1 MALGLD
7 PLQMPMHMTGGV
19 GSTANSTYYST
30 ITVNMPITNGPTMTF
45 QTFAGFTA
53 GMEAQGIGLLGQVGF
68 FETFPVL
75 FNHRGKVFSIDL
87 PDLVVPP
94 VAQP

>member
-53 GMEAQGIGLLGQVGF
+53 GMDAQGIGLLGQVGF
-68 FETFPVL
+68 FETFAVS
-75 FNHRGKVFSIDL
+75 FDHRAREFAIDV
-87 PDLVVPP
+87 PDPAAPP
-94 VAQP
+94 TVQP